1 MSQVFL
7 NGRWLP
13 LEQAQVSVL
22 DRGFIFGDGVYEV
35 IPVYAQKPLALE
47 EHLARLDRSL
57 AGIEMHSPLSHK
69 EWRAIIQQVC
79 VLEGSPQQSVYIQ
92 ITRGVAP
99 RDHAFPMEVTPTVF
113 VMAKPMLPPPES
125 WLQKGI
131 SAITQTDFRWDCCH
145 LKTTALLA
153 NVLLRQRAVEK
164 GAIESVLLRDG
175 FLTEGAA
182 SNMLVVSQGEIL
194 TPPRD
199 HHILTGI
206 TLNLILQWCTKEGI
220 TWTEG
225 PVSEQKLRAADELL
239 MTSSTREIVP
249 IARLDGAP
257 IGQGVPGPMFAR
269 LLTGYQ
275 SYK

>member
-7 NGRWLP
+7 NGNWLP

-35 IPVYAQKPLALE
+35 IPVYRQKPLALE
-47 EHLARLDRSL
+47 DHLARLDRSL
-57 AGIEMHSPLSHK
+57 AGIEMHSPFSHE
-69 EWRAIIQQVC
+69 EWSSIIQHAC
-79 VLEGSPQQSVYIQ
+79 ALEGSPQQSVYIQ

-99 RDHAFPMEVTPTVF
+99 RDHAFPAGVSPTVF
-113 VMAKPMLPPPES
+113 VMAKPMAPPPKS
-125 WLQKGI
+125 WLQEGVF
-131 SAITQTDFRWDCCH
+131 AITQKDFRWDCCH

-153 NVLLRQRAVEK
+153 NVLLRQQAVK
-164 GAIESVLLRDG
+164 QGAVESVLLLDG
-175 FLTEGAA
+175 YLTEGAA
-182 SNMLVVSQGEIL
+182 SNILVISQGQVL

-206 TLNLILQWCTKEGI
+206 TLSLILHWCTKEEI
-220 TWTEG
+220 SWIEG
-225 PVSEQKLRAADELL
+225 PISEQALRAADELL

-249 IARLDGAP
+249 IVRLDDAL
-257 IGQGVPGPMFAR
+257 IGTGTPGPLFAR
-269 LLTGYQ
+269 LLNGYQ